1 MVVVKICGMTSVE
14 DALAAV
20 QAGADWIGLNF
31 YPRSPRCVDLTVAE
45 RIVASLPETTKA
57 VGVFVNAPREE
68 VEAIARRVG
77 LHMLQFHGDEP
88 PEYCRDWSW
97 PVIKAVRGVGTEVL
111 RHAEAFATAYLL
123 IDAFAPGQYGGTGR
137 VVDWSALAT
146 WKAPRPLILAGG
158 LTPDNVATAVRVVAP
173 FAVDVASGVEVAPG
187 RKDRVAMR
195 RFVEHAKAA

>member
-1 MVVVKICGMTSVE
+1 MVVVKICGITSVE

-31 YPRSPRCVDLTVAE
+31 YSRSPRCVDLAVAE

-97 PVIKAVRGVGTEVL
+97 PVIKAVRGVGAEAL
-111 RHAEAFATAYLL
+111 RNAEAFATAYLL

-137 VVDWSALAT
+137 VVDWGALAI

-173 FAVDVASGVEVAPG
+173 FAVDVASGVEVTPG